1 MFSKQAAFDE
11 AEVRFTAEDLDRTIE
26 IAARVGNELSADPQ
40 WAGVLFDAPIQTAV
54 TGLAV
59 DGATVRVSR
68 RVPPEA
74 RLKVA
79 SDLRR
84 RFAMALAEA
93 SIGTRRWDPSDTPGT
108 GVPAYGGASR
118 TETPSG

>member
-1 MFSKQAAFDE
+1 
-11 AEVRFTAEDLDRTIE
+11 VLHAEDLDRTIE

-40 WAGVLFDAPIQTAV
+40 WAGVMFDAPVQTAV
-54 TGLAV
+54 TGLAA

-84 RFAMALAEA
+84 RLAMALAEA
-93 SIGTRRWDPSDTPGT
+93 SIGTRRWDPSDAPGT
-108 GVPAYGGASR
+108 GVPAPGSYGAGLPRADGASR
-118 TETPSG
+118 TPTESG